1 MPPPAKPN
9 YGVDAPQV
17 IMTFV
22 ALCFGLTFLGI
33 FVGSGT
39 GRVAAGLAP
48 WWAAA
53 ACGVTAL
60 WMIRSSKVGKPAL
73 WRRTL
78 DALGLQGDEQALDV
92 GCGRGLVLNELAQ
105 RLPQGRATGVDIW
118 RGKDQSGNNRA
129 VTELNAR
136 LVGVAD
142 RVEIVD
148 GDMTDLRFPDASFD
162 LVTAS
167 LAIHNVRLA
176 EERTKAMHGIM
187 RVLRPGGR
195 VVIIDIAKTA
205 EYERAL
211 REGGFAD
218 VERSGLSFSIYP
230 PVRTVTATKPQGE
243 PWS

>member
-9 YGVDAPQV
+9 YGVDAPPV

-22 ALCFGLTFLGI
+22 GLAFGLTFLGI

-48 WWAAA
+48 WWAAVACA
-53 ACGVTAL
+53 ATAL
-60 WMIRSSKVGKPAL
+60 GMIWSSKVGKPAL

-78 DALGLQGDEQALDV
+78 DGLALQGDERALDV
-92 GCGRGLVLNELAQ
+92 GCGRGLVLNELAL
-105 RLPQGRATGVDIW
+105 RLPSGRATGVDIW
-118 RGKDQSGNNRA
+118 RGKDQSGNTRA
-129 VTELNAR
+129 VAELNAR

-148 GDMTDLRFPDASFD
+148 GDMTALSFPDDSFD

-176 EERTKAMHGIM
+176 EDRARALQGIM

-205 EYERAL
+205 EYADAL
-211 REGGFAD
+211 RDGGFAD
-218 VERSGLSFSIYP
+218 VARSGLGFSIYP
-230 PVRTVTATKPQGE
+230 PVRTVTATKPA
-243 PWS
+243 